1 MKKKKLLTAV
11 MSLAL
16 VGVVAVGGTLA
27 YLSDKSNEVKNTI
40 TVGQGYVPENP
51 DDPNSTAL
59 YLDEKDVNNPT
70 GKRTRTGNNYKDMLP
85 GDSVVKDPM
94 FHLTSGSPDS
104 YVFAYVTGLNDIKA
118 KHFEISGDVQVQPSN
133 SSLNAD
139 WTKVDGTQGLDGLY
153 VYGTPDNPKILEDGA
168 ATTAL
173 FNKVWYRSD
182 VSSDTNDDNYEA
194 QTEAADKVL
203 STITIKGVAVQ
214 QKNAKYADALAAAKA
229 ALNLN

>member
-16 VGVVAVGGTLA
+16 VGVVAIGGTLA
-27 YLSDKSNEVKNTI
+27 YLSDASNEVKNTF
-40 TVGQGYVPENP
+40 TVGQGYVPEDP
-51 DDPNSTAL
+51 DDPTSTAL
-59 YLDEKDVNNPT
+59 YLDETDVNQPT
-70 GKRTRTGNNYKDMLP
+70 GPRTRTGNAYEDMLP
-85 GDSVVKDPM
+85 GDSVVKDPV

-104 YVFAYVTGLNDIKA
+104 YVFAYVAGLDEITTKQ
-118 KHFEISGDVQVQPSN
+118 FEISGNVSAQPDD

-139 WTKVDGTQGLDGLY
+139 WKKVDDTPGLDGLY
-153 VYGTPDNPKILEDGA
+153 VYGTPEEPTILEDGE

-182 VSSDTNDDNYEA
+182 VSSDTNGENYEE
-194 QTEAADKVL
+194 QTGTTDKVL

-214 QKNAKYADALAAAKA
+214 AKNAGYEDALAAAKA
-229 ALNLN
+229 ALDLD

>member
-27 YLSDKSNEVKNTI
+27 YLSDTSNEVKNTF
-40 TVGQGYVPENP
+40 TVGQGYVPEDP
-51 DDPNSTAL
+51 DDPTSTAL
-59 YLDEKDVNNPT
+59 YLDETNIADPT
-70 GKRTRTGNNYKDMLP
+70 GDRTRTGNAYEDMLP

-94 FHLTSGSPDS
+94 FHLTSNSPDS
-104 YVFAYVTGLNDIKA
+104 YVFAYVTGLEDIKD
-118 KHFEISGDVQVQPSN
+118 KHFKISGNATAEPTN
-133 SSLNAD
+133 SSLNTD
-139 WTKVDGTQGLDGLY
+139 WTKVDDTPGLDGLY
-153 VYGTPDNPKILEDGA
+153 VYGTPAEPTILEDGA
-168 ATTAL
+168 STTAL

-214 QKNAKYADALAAAKA
+214 AKNADYADALAAAKT
-229 ALNLN
+229 ALGLD